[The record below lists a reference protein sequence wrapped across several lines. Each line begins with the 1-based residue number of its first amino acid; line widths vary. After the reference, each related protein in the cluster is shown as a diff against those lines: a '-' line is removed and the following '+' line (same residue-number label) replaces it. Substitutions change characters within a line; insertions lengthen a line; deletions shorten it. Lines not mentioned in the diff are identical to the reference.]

1 MAEQLMIDTLGMA
14 DKLESSGFARSQAE
28 GLARTLGEEL
38 SDRLVSQPQFS
49 MTVTD
54 LRGEIGTLTAEIR
67 QFRTR
72 IKELETR
79 IEALETRIE
88 ALETRIEALDTR
100 IEALEA
106 RIGALEAR
114 IEALEARMDRLE
126 ARMDRLEAKLEGE
139 FKAIHTKF
147 WFLYSALGLLLAL
160 GLLETFS

>member
-14 DKLESSGFARSQAE
+14 DKLENSGFARSQAE
-28 GLARTLGEEL
+28 GLARALGGEL

-54 LRGEIGTLTAEIR
+54 LHGEIGALAAEIR
-67 QFRTR
+67 QLRTR
-72 IKELETR
+72 INDLETR

-88 ALETRIEALDTR
+88 ALET
-100 IEALEA
+100 
-106 RIGALEAR
+106 R

>member
-79 IEALETRIE
+79 IEALD
-88 ALETRIEALDTR
+88 TRIEALDTR

-114 IEALEARMDRLE
+114 MDRLEARMDRLE

>member
-38 SDRLVSQPQFS
+38 PDRLVSQPQFS

-67 QFRTR
+67 QLRTR

-79 IEALETRIE
+79 IEALETRME
-88 ALETRIEALDTR
+88 ALETRM
-100 IEALEA
+100 
-106 RIGALEAR
+106 
-114 IEALEARMDRLE
+114 EALEARMDRLE

-139 FKAIHTKF
+139 FKAIHTRF

>member
-67 QFRTR
+67 QLRTR

-88 ALETRIEALDTR
+88 ALE
-100 IEALEA
+100 A

-114 IEALEARMDRLE
+114 IEALE

>member
-14 DKLESSGFARSQAE
+14 DKLENSGFARSQAE
-28 GLARTLGEEL
+28 GLARALGGEL

-54 LRGEIGTLTAEIR
+54 LHGEIGALAAEIR
-67 QFRTR
+67 QLRTR
-72 IKELETR
+72 INDLETR
-79 IEALETRIE
+79 IEALET
-88 ALETRIEALDTR
+88 
-100 IEALEA
+100 
-106 RIGALEAR
+106 R